1 MLLQAPTTSTDYLTL
16 VDSAATSV
24 LQAVLATQS
33 AVPGGGS
40 TSLAI
45 PLAGPTSSLGAGKQ
59 QSTQVA
65 LTLPARTVTMPLL
78 QRYERQFVTLQR
90 QAGREISETGLVE
103 LFAKYLDDVLN

>member
-24 LQAVLATQS
+24 LQAVLAAQS
-33 AVPGGGS
+33 AIPGGGS

-45 PLAGPTSSLGAGKQ
+45 PPAASGPSAGKQ
-59 QSTQVA
+59 QSIQVA
-65 LTLPARTVTMPLL
+65 VTLPSRTVTMPLL
-78 QRYERQFVTLQR
+78 QRHKRQFVTLQR
-90 QAGREISETGLVE
+90 QAGREISERGLVE